1 MPSSLRFLHCIES
14 GIGHV
19 EEWVG
24 MAAVAALAI
33 VVNLQIFSRYLFHAP
48 FIWPEEISRLLL
60 VWITFIGAAALTRR
74 AGDLAVDTFIE
85 MMPHGG
91 RRAFLMLRDAVMV
104 VVFLFVASQGFALAQ
119 AVSGMPLVAT
129 GLPTSLLAWPVI
141 AGGLLTAFHCA
152 LRLAVHIAAPAA
164 ADQHI
169 IPKTLT

>member
-1 MPSSLRFLHCIES
+1 MPSYLRLLQSIEH
-14 GIGHV
+14 GVGYV

-48 FIWPEEISRLLL
+48 FMWPEEISRLLL
-60 VWITFIGAAALTRR
+60 VWITFIGAAGLSRR

-91 RRAFLMLRDAVMV
+91 RRAFLILRDAVMV
-104 VVFLFVASQGFALAQ
+104 ALFLFVASQGYALAN
-119 AVSGMPLVAT
+119 AVAGMPLVAT
-129 GLPTSLLAWPVI
+129 GLPTALLAWPVI

-152 LRLAVHIAAPAA
+152 LRLGVHIAIPAS
-164 ADQHI
+164 ADQHLV
-169 IPKTLT
+169 PKTLT